1 MMTLECLPATTGW
14 TPERAAVV
22 HGRWRRD
29 IVPLPRK
36 NSLLG
41 TLHQVEGRLVPNLD
55 SANILQQSGV
65 SVELRECELELDKT
79 EEQQKL
85 LPYSNIYY

>member
-1 MMTLECLPATTGW
+1 MWDDDIGIFTGDHWVDTECGQWSTGARGGDTDTTPQG
-14 TPERAAVV
+14 
-22 HGRWRRD
+22 
-29 IVPLPRK
+29 

-65 SVELRECELELDKT
+65 SVELREC
-79 EEQQKL
+79 
-85 LPYSNIYY
+85 